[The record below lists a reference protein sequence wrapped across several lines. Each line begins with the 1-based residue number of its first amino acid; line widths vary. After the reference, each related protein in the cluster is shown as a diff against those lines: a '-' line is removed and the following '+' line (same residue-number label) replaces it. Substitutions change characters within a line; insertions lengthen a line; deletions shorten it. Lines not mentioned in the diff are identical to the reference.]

1 MSGLYFAPLNLVKL
15 TKPREGGKE
24 FEFGFFFTMP
34 TAFVQIYI
42 PRAGLGT
49 APRAWMHTDHP
60 QPHEELKWTQVFRSG
75 SNLPAGPL
83 LLQLPHVQ

>member
-1 MSGLYFAPLNLVKL
+1 
-15 TKPREGGKE
+15 
-24 FEFGFFFTMP
+24 MP

-49 APRAWMHTDHP
+49 APRAWMHTD
-60 QPHEELKWTQVFRSG
+60 QPHQELKWTQVFRSS
-75 SNLPAGPL
+75 SNLLVGPL